1 VIVCIFI
8 IFISVSDTFINEW
21 GMPFVTF
28 RMYDPNANVI
38 KDVGPFELQVIANG
52 MYLCSSIKNV
62 FYTICY
68 VSQIDFALIRILS
81 AELTS
86 IITIRSI
93 IKEKI
98 CRIKLTDD
106 EESIYSKIYK
116 SINMKEEEIKPFLGI
131 QTVI

>member
-1 VIVCIFI
+1 
-8 IFISVSDTFINEW
+8 
-21 GMPFVTF
+21 MPFVTF

-116 SINMKEEEIKPFLGI
+116 SINMKEE
-131 QTVI
+131 